1 MKKSKLMRVAAL
13 LMVAVLLTTC
23 AISGTFAKYIE
34 NANTEAQ
41 TARVAKWGVKITA
54 DATGLFASEY
64 AKDDANFTVDEN
76 SVETTG
82 EFVVAPGTSGEFAE
96 YTLTGT
102 PEVAVRVSFEGTLDL
117 GDNWK
122 VNGEYYC
129 PLEITVDGT
138 TFKGTDPAYTSV
150 DEFEAAVNAAIAK
163 NTKDYAP
170 LTDLSTVADDS
181 LEISWAWAF
190 DGNNDAKDT
199 ALGDAFDAT
208 ISLTT
213 SCEAVQSN

>member
-23 AISGTFAKYIE
+23 AISGTFAKYITS
-34 NANTEAQ
+34 ADTKAQ
-41 TARVAKWGVKITA
+41 TARVAKWGVEITA

-64 AKDDANFTVDEN
+64 AADDADFDVDEN
-76 SVETTG
+76 SVKATD
-82 EFVVAPGTSGEFAE
+82 EFVVAPGTSGKFTK

-102 PEVAVRVSFEGTLDL
+102 PEVAVRVSFAGTLDL

-150 DEFEAAVNAAIAK
+150 DEFEEAVNAAIAA
-163 NTKDYAP
+163 NTKDFQQ
-170 LTDLSTVADDS
+170 LQKTV
-181 LEISWAWAF
+181 LQF
-190 DGNNDAKDT
+190 
-199 ALGDAFDAT
+199 LGHGHLKAT
-208 ISLTT
+208 TLKTLFLVT
-213 SCEAVQSN
+213 LQMLQFLLQHLLQ

>member
-34 NANTEAQ
+34 NANTAAQ
-41 TARVAKWGVKITA
+41 TARVAKWGVEITA
-54 DATGLFASEY
+54 DASGLFASEY
-64 AKDDANFTVDEN
+64 AKDDAEFTVDEN

-117 GDNWK
+117 GDNWE
-122 VNGEYYC
+122 VDGAYYC

-138 TFKGTDPAYTSV
+138 TFKGTTYASV

-170 LTDLSTVADDS
+170 LTDLSTVAADS
-181 LEISWAWAF
+181 LAISWAWAF
-190 DGNNDAKDT
+190 EGNDDAKDT
-199 ALGDAFDAT
+199 ALGDAFNAT

-213 SCEAVQSN
+213 SCEAVQID